1 MTKVGSVIIVELGI
15 CVLDEEG
22 KSVFS
27 KRFSNPVEAFSL
39 LRANRLPNEINT
51 IENELKHFERIV
63 VNDDNLHSIL
73 GNLGLAAD
81 MMPAEKQQEIRK
93 NIASFAVKCGL
104 SADEGTAIQE
114 LRDFAIA
121 VSSSRVKEASG
132 KLDLHVTQAI
142 NALDELDKTINVLA
156 ARMREWYG
164 LHFPELDHL
173 VQSLTAYARIVS
185 SAGTRYRITNQI
197 LQDAGIQEK
206 KSEIILGGVN
216 RSRGGDITDDNLK
229 MVREIADQ
237 VIEQSELRDDLANN
251 IETTMDVVAPNV
263 KELLTASVGARV
275 IAKAGSLQRLATL
288 PASTIQILG
297 AEKALFRSLKTGA
310 NPPKHGMLFQHPL
323 IHAAPK
329 WQRGKIA
336 RAVAAKVA
344 IAARID
350 AYRHAEKD
358 PIIADKLKKRILE
371 IQEKNKLP
379 PSEDER
385 FKKSQE
391 HKGRQRDFGARGGRR
406 KDRPWKHGPR
416 QFDRQHRRPQGYQQ
430 FRFQGIRG
438 QGDEEGHRQESSSQ
452 REQQQYHQPSRD
464 WKGDRPSQKNKKY
477 NKKKFRRR

>member
-1 MTKVGSVIIVELGI
+1 MTKEGSVIIVELGI
-15 CVLDEEG
+15 CVLDEDG

-27 KRFSNPVEAFSL
+27 KRFSNPVDAFSL
-39 LRANRLPNEINT
+39 LRANRLPNEINS

-63 VNDDNLHSIL
+63 VNDANLHSIL

-93 NIASFAVKCGL
+93 NIASLAVKCGL
-104 SADEGTAIQE
+104 SADEGTAIEE

-185 SAGTRYRITNQI
+185 SAGTRHGITNKI
-197 LQDAGIQEK
+197 LEEAGIQEK
-206 KSEIILGGVN
+206 KSEIILGGLN
-216 RSRGGDITDDNLK
+216 RSKGGDITDENLRIVK
-229 MVREIADQ
+229 ELADQ

-251 IETTMDVVAPNV
+251 IETTMDIVAPNV
-263 KELLTASVGARV
+263 KELLTASVGARM

-336 RAVAAKVA
+336 RAIAAKVA

-350 AYRHAEKD
+350 AYRHAGRD
-358 PIIADKLKKRILE
+358 LFIAEKLKKRISE
-371 IQEKNKLP
+371 IREKNKLP

-385 FKKSQE
+385 FRKSQE
-391 HKGRQRDFGARGGRR
+391 HTLRRKDFGSRGGRQ

-438 QGDEEGHRQESSSQ
+438 QGDEEGHRQE
-452 REQQQYHQPSRD
+452 REQQQYHQP
-464 WKGDRPSQKNKKY
+464 
-477 NKKKFRRR
+477 